1 MMLSEEMA
9 AEADAIKLERDFIA
23 ADADDDADT
32 DDADEAAASIE
43 VELDAA
49 ATAADVT
56 VAIVEPLSL
65 YDPSRP
71 IKLKGGFPLL
81 VISMQLPA
89 LSVV

>member
-56 VAIVEPLSL
+56 VAIVEPLYTSPADQL
-65 YDPSRP
+65 SS
-71 IKLKGGFPLL
+71 KGGFP
-81 VISMQLPA
+81 S
-89 LSVV
+89 